1 MSKSQIPGAG
11 QQEVPR
17 ETAALGSDDLSR
29 VHKTLCTE
37 FPRGPQQSPARTVGS
52 EITNEDL
59 VPEVVNSAPH
69 RWVSSGSSQLFALSA
84 FFAVGF

>member
-1 MSKSQIPGAG
+1 M
-11 QQEVPR
+11 PR
-17 ETAALGSDDLSR
+17 ETEALGTDDLSR

-52 EITNEDL
+52 EITDEDL

-69 RWVSSGSSQLFALSA
+69 RWVNPGSGQLFALSA